1 MFMKDEIVLAIL
13 QEMTPILD
21 QEQLTRLNRQFLWR
35 KEKMNEFIEIFGDMK
50 VAAVVMIIAAIVF
63 LWKIYK
69 VVEKHF
75 RKKYDAEAQRAA
87 QMNDILEQVK
97 KYPEWRRQSIEYQ
110 KKYAEEIQKLQER
123 QTEIIGE
130 LRENEEKRKK
140 VKRSE
145 LRDRLLQSYRYYA
158 SPEKN
163 PMQAWSEMEA
173 DAFWEIFGDYERVDG
188 DGHIHTDVQ
197 PAMRRLDV
205 VKMEDAEKI
214 AELMKSRR

>member
-1 MFMKDEIVLAIL
+1 
-13 QEMTPILD
+13 
-21 QEQLTRLNRQFLWR
+21 
-35 KEKMNEFIEIFGDMK
+35 MNEFIEIFGDMK
-50 VAAVVMIIAAIVF
+50 VAAVVMIIAVIVF

-110 KKYAEEIQKLQER
+110 KKYAEEIQKLQET

-130 LRENEEKRKK
+130 LRKNEEKRKK

>member
-1 MFMKDEIVLAIL
+1 KSL
-13 QEMTPILD
+13 
-21 QEQLTRLNRQFLWR
+21 LNTETCRQTLFSYGGR
-35 KEKMNEFIEIFGDMK
+35 KKLNEFIEVFGGMK
-50 VAAVVMIIAAIVF
+50 VAAVVIIIAAIVF
-63 LWKIYK
+63 MWKIYK
-69 VVEKHF
+69 VVENHF
-75 RKKYDAEAQRAA
+75 RKKYDAEAQKVA

-97 KYPEWRRQSIEYQ
+97 KYPDWRKQSIEYQ
-110 KKYAEEIQKLQER
+110 KKYAEEIRTLQEK
-123 QTEIIGE
+123 QNEIIEE
-130 LRENEEKRKK
+130 LRKNEEKRKK

-145 LRDRLLQSYRYYA
+145 LRDRLLQSYRYYT

>member
-1 MFMKDEIVLAIL
+1 
-13 QEMTPILD
+13 
-21 QEQLTRLNRQFLWR
+21 
-35 KEKMNEFIEIFGDMK
+35 MNEFIEVFGGMK
-50 VAAVVMIIAAIVF
+50 VAAVVIIIAALVF
-63 LWKIYK
+63 MWKIYK
-69 VVEKHF
+69 IVENHF
-75 RKKYDAEAQRAA
+75 RKKYDAEAKKVA

-97 KYPEWRRQSIEYQ
+97 KYPDWRKQSIEYQ
-110 KKYAEEIQKLQER
+110 KKYAEEIRTLQEK
-123 QTEIIGE
+123 QNEIIEE
-130 LRENEEKRKK
+130 LRKNEEKRKK

-145 LRDRLLQSYRYYA
+145 LRDRLLQSYRYYT

>member
-1 MFMKDEIVLAIL
+1 
-13 QEMTPILD
+13 
-21 QEQLTRLNRQFLWR
+21 
-35 KEKMNEFIEIFGDMK
+35 MNEFIEIFGDMK

-110 KKYAEEIQKLQER
+110 KKYAEEIQKLQKT

>member
-1 MFMKDEIVLAIL
+1 
-13 QEMTPILD
+13 
-21 QEQLTRLNRQFLWR
+21 
-35 KEKMNEFIEIFGDMK
+35 MNEFIEIFGDMK

-75 RKKYDAEAQRAA
+75 RKKYDAEAERAA

-110 KKYAEEIQKLQER
+110 KKYAEEIQKLQEI

-145 LRDRLLQSYRYYA
+145 LRDRLLHSFRYYT
-158 SPEKN
+158 SPDKN
-163 PMQAWSEMEA
+163 PMHAWSEMEA
-173 DAFWEIFGDYERVDG
+173 DAFWEIFKDYEIVDG
-188 DGHIHTDVQ
+188 DGHMHSTVQ
-197 PAMRRLDV
+197 PAMRLLDV

>member
-1 MFMKDEIVLAIL
+1 
-13 QEMTPILD
+13 
-21 QEQLTRLNRQFLWR
+21 
-35 KEKMNEFIEIFGDMK
+35 MNEFIEIFGDMK

-110 KKYAEEIQKLQER
+110 KKYAEEIQKLQET

-145 LRDRLLQSYRYYA
+145 LRDRLLHRKSPAGRMYRKRH
-158 SPEKN
+158 SRQCSGCCN
-163 PMQAWSEMEA
+163 RIHQILSWSSFRSSGSA
-173 DAFWEIFGDYERVDG
+173 TKGLG
-188 DGHIHTDVQ
+188 C
-197 PAMRRLDV
+197 PC
-205 VKMEDAEKI
+205 
-214 AELMKSRR
+214 

>member
-1 MFMKDEIVLAIL
+1 MKDEIVLAIL

>member
-1 MFMKDEIVLAIL
+1 
-13 QEMTPILD
+13 
-21 QEQLTRLNRQFLWR
+21 
-35 KEKMNEFIEIFGDMK
+35 MNEFIEIFGDMK

-110 KKYAEEIQKLQER
+110 KKYAEEIQKLQET

-130 LRENEEKRKK
+130 LRKNEEKRKK